1 MKKVIVCALLSV
13 GILGFTASYAQDA
26 KASDKKADKKEMKAS
41 DKKADKKEMKA
52 SDKKADKK
60 EMKAS
65 DKK

>member
-13 GILGFTASYAQDA
+13 GILGFTASYAQDAKA

-52 SDKKADKK
+52 SDKK
-60 EMKAS
+60 
-65 DKK
+65 